1 MFDCHS
7 DSLLQKYK
15 IMGTFD
21 TPAAALLFGLTLTVS
36 LLALYRMPRLI
47 SRLVMRPHF
56 VARGKQIETVITS
69 GFVHGDLGHLLFNM
83 VTFYFFAFTL
93 ERALGTPAFIS
104 LYFAALVL
112 SSACSIAKER
122 NNPQYATLG
131 ASGAISAVLFACVLY
146 EPFARLLIFP
156 IPIPIPAFVFA
167 IAYMT
172 YSVWASK
179 NGRDNINHDAH
190 LCGAVTGVAFVVLTD
205 PGVLGKLL

>member
-1 MFDCHS
+1 MS
-7 DSLLQKYK
+7 NLDS
-15 IMGTFD
+15 
-21 TPAAALLFGLTLTVS
+21 PAAALLFGVTLAVS
-36 LLALYRMPRLI
+36 LLALYRMPQLI
-47 SRLVMRPHF
+47 GRFVMRPYF
-56 VARGKQIETVITS
+56 VARGKQIETVVTS

-93 ERALGTPAFIS
+93 ERILGTPAFVV

-131 ASGAISAVLFACVLY
+131 ASGAISAVLFAYILY
-146 EPFARLLIFP
+146 EPFSTLVIFP
-156 IPIPIPAFVFA
+156 IPVPIPAFVFA
-167 IAYMT
+167 IAYIA

-190 LCGAVTGVAFVVLTD
+190 LCGAVTGVAFVLVTD
-205 PGVLGKLL
+205 PGALGALL